1 MSKDTIMN
9 QANTLSDVLAA
20 VAPNDKTR
28 RIPPLDKWQPTQVS
42 PIDIEIRDNGEWWHE
57 GGRITRQPLVDLF
70 ASVLWCEQTADGQV
84 LHYLK
89 TPYDKYQIRVA
100 DAPLFISAVDRV
112 TGSDGV
118 VWVMMTTTNG
128 DVMRLDEAHLPYFGQ
143 YHHEGQNEERLYVD
157 VRFNLKARF
166 LNNAFFHLVNMGE
179 LSVNND
185 NKTVLNISSGG
196 KIHCMTSYL

>member
-1 MSKDTIMN
+1 MN

-42 PIDIEIRDNGEWWHE
+42 PIDIEIRD
-57 GGRITRQPLVDLF
+57 
-70 ASVLWCEQTADGQV
+70 
-84 LHYLK
+84 
-89 TPYDKYQIRVA
+89 
-100 DAPLFISAVDRV
+100 
-112 TGSDGV
+112 
-118 VWVMMTTTNG
+118 NG

>member
-1 MSKDTIMN
+1 MSKDTIMS
-9 QANTLSDVLAA
+9 QANTLSDMLAA
-20 VAPNDKTR
+20 VVPQDKIR

-42 PIDIEIRDNGEWWHE
+42 AIDIEIRDNGEWWHE

-70 ASVLWCEQTADGQV
+70 ASVLWGERDDDGQV

-89 TPYDKYQIRVA
+89 TPHDKYQIRVA

-128 DVMRLDEAHLPYFGQ
+128 DVMRLDEAHLPYFKMF
-143 YHHEGQNEERLYVD
+143 HHGEYTEERLYVD
-157 VRFNLKARF
+157 VRFHLKARF

-196 KIHCMTSYL
+196 KIHCITSYL